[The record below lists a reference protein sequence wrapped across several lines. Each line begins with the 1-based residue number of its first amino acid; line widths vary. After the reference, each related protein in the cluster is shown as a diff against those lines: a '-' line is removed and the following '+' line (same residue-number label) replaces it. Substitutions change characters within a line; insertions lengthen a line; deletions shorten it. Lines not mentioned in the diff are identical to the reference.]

1 MSRNDSNAG
10 TSGGLEGR
18 SSGASHSGEDAVREA
33 VGDLAVDATRGG
45 VRVEDIENL
54 QEALQSMMAPF
65 IEAAIKATAA
75 SLSRTFPSRGELDE
89 VHTEV
94 LDYASSEPDR
104 MARHFDAVQG
114 SGNVLGYGDDGSLKR
129 LWVDP
134 SVGGGVAAGLHWT
147 GVKIMLNND
156 RVTVGTV
163 ENLCR
168 WNTEGEPPYPYV
180 GIVTGSYFIASLRD
194 GEHRFS
200 DENDPVFGEEKAW
213 KVAEP
218 VAATETRDPGYKL
231 VPNTVGDIHVRST

>member
-134 SVGGGVAAGLHWT
+134 SVGGGVAAGGRWT
-147 GVKIMLNND
+147 GVIWFGNS
-156 RVTVGTV
+156 RTVFAPPPLSEWTGDTWAGS
-163 ENLCR
+163 L
-168 WNTEGEPPYPYV
+168 EGEYV
-180 GIVTGSYFIASLRD
+180 AINLEDGTPRWIEDESGLGGVVDMLEQVYHVGEKVEPEGTRD
-194 GEHRFS
+194 GGFRS
-200 DENDPVFGEEKAW
+200 VG
-213 KVAEP
+213 
-218 VAATETRDPGYKL
+218 
-231 VPNTVGDIHVRST
+231 NTVGDIHVRIT